1 MSFQQGLNRDLPRGV
16 AGDFASTNPRHSILA
31 GEGALVAGE
40 ALTVGQFAFADLTTG
55 KVYKV
60 FAAGR
65 VRGFVHRNNQ
75 AVVALGAAASMTI
88 PIGKEVTLFSSGDFY
103 VVAPAVV
110 APGATVYALN
120 ATGAVVA
127 VATDATDTN
136 FKFAEAAESGA
147 LVKITRFSI

>member
-16 AGDFASTNPRHSILA
+16 AGDFASTNPRNSILA

-40 ALTVGQFAFADLTTG
+40 ALTVGQFAFADLATG

-75 AVVALGAAASMTI
+75 AVVALGTAASMTI
-88 PIGKEVTLFSSGDFY
+88 PIGKEVTLFSTGDFY